1 MSNNLI
7 IKIEPAD
14 FGIDE
19 SRAAQVKAFFL
30 PMLDKMEQLETE
42 LNTIKA
48 ASIVTPEVCKA
59 ARELRL
65 KYKEVRCGT
74 DKIHKELKS
83 FYLNGGRFVD
93 SWKNAQKAASEGREL
108 ELDRIER
115 HFEIIEAERK
125 AKLELER
132 WSLLHDFVDPS
143 VPKEVYNLAGMTEE
157 VFKNFLVGAKETCEL
172 KKEAEAKAIED
183 KKKAEHDEMV
193 RQLQLKIENER
204 LKKEQEVMRRKQQEQ
219 ASALRDKE
227 RTEKELT
234 EGLEK
239 ERAKNAQLQQQI
251 PQDKLSND
259 VEKADVI
266 KDSPFALKMPARG
279 NDLEILIEIKKRFSR
294 LFVGTPVFKNDKIG
308 DELLNMYKQVCG
320 FLQDLIKENGGE

>member
-30 PMLDKMEQLETE
+30 PMLDKMERLETE
-42 LNTIKA
+42 LNAIKA
-48 ASIVTPEVCKA
+48 VSEVTPEVCKA

-93 SWKNAQKAASEGREL
+93 SWKNAQKAASEGREQ

-115 HFEIIEAERK
+115 HFEIIEDERR

-132 WSLLHDFVDPS
+132 WSLLHDFVDPLI
-143 VPKEVYNLAGMTEE
+143 PKNLYNLSGMTEE
-157 VFKNFLVGAKETCEL
+157 VFKNFLAGAKETWEL
-172 KKEAEAKAIED
+172 KKEAEAAAIEA
-183 KKKAEHDEMV
+183 KKKAEHDEMMK
-193 RQLQLKIENER
+193 QMQLKIENER
-204 LKKEQEVMRRKQQEQ
+204 LKKEQEVLQRKQQEQ

-239 ERAKNAQLQQQI
+239 ERAKNAQLQSAI
-251 PQDKLSND
+251 NINQDKSLIHG
-259 VEKADVI
+259 VRGDVI
-266 KDSPFALKMPARG
+266 IIDDPLKPLTDSEILTNFLNNF
-279 NDLEILIEIKKRFSR
+279 NDLFEKLPKLNVKIAREISEMH
-294 LFVGTPVFKNDKIG
+294 G
-308 DELLNMYKQVCG
+308 QVCD
-320 FLQDLIKENGGE
+320 FLQILIKENERK